1 MSLKQL
7 SIVPCIPQHAGNHC
21 FLKRFHFLIFVAF
34 LIRKCSFPCVCAG
47 KTKILT
53 VEEQGK
59 EQQVYK
65 EPAIYITLQDQALQE
80 VEAFSY

>member
-1 MSLKQL
+1 MHL
-7 SIVPCIPQHAGNHC
+7 SACWEDSISSFCSVLNKEMF
-21 FLKRFHFLIFVAF
+21 FLM
-34 LIRKCSFPCVCAG
+34 CVCVG

-80 VEAFSY
+80 VEVFSY